1 MWASNFLILTR
12 KINPQRKIAFKQLP
26 HEITVRFE
34 AELAVYAKNTNQ
46 GFKGRLLNIY
56 IYPLIWK
63 EIDNL
68 LSC

>member
-26 HEITVRFE
+26 HKITVRFE
-34 AELAVYAKNTNQ
+34 AELAVYAKNANQ
-46 GFKGRLLNIY
+46 GFKGRLLKKY